1 MKKPQWILLAV
12 TLAFIG
18 SGAGVL
24 LKLKVAQH
32 LGEPGLKVMHLPGT
46 NGLTIAL
53 PERVLDYSSEPVEVT
68 PLEISSLPP
77 DTTFGRRNYTAPDG
91 FGAFVSVVL
100 MGRDRTSIHK
110 PQFCLVGQGW
120 SIDRTESVAIPVTQ
134 PRAYDLP
141 VMKLTTTKQFTDEQ
155 GRAQTVR
162 GVYVYWF
169 VAEDRL
175 TASHSERMWWMAK
188 DLFRKGV
195 LQRWA
200 YVTFFSTCLPGQE
213 DATFARMKQFI
224 AGAVPEFQLATGPEA
239 IR

>member
-1 MKKPQWILLAV
+1 MKKPQWIMLAV

-24 LKLKVAQH
+24 LKLKTAQR
-32 LGEPGLKVMHLPGT
+32 LGEPGLKVAHLTGT

-53 PERVLDYSSEPVEVT
+53 PERVLDYSSSLVEVT
-68 PLEISSLPP
+68 AQELTSLPP

-91 FGAFVSVVL
+91 FSAYVSVVL

-120 SIDRTESVAIPVTQ
+120 SIDQTETVPIPVTQ
-134 PRAYDLP
+134 PQAYDLP
-141 VMKLTTTKQFTDEQ
+141 VMKLTTAKKFTDEQ

-169 VAEDRL
+169 VAENRL
-175 TASHSERMWWMAK
+175 TASHSERMWWMAQ
-188 DLFRKGV
+188 DLFRNGV

-200 YVTFFSTCLPGQE
+200 YVTCFSTCLPGQE

-224 AGAVPEFQLATGPEA
+224 AGAVPEFQLAAGPEA
-239 IR
+239 TR

>member
-1 MKKPQWILLAV
+1 MKKSQWILLAV

-24 LKLKVAQH
+24 LKLKAAQR
-32 LGEPGLKVMHLPGT
+32 LGEPGLKVAHIPGT
-46 NGLTIAL
+46 NGLTVVL
-53 PERVLDYSSEPVEVT
+53 PECVLDYSSAPVEVT
-68 PLEISSLPP
+68 PLEISSLPK

-91 FGAFVSVVL
+91 FSTFVSVVL

-120 SIDRTESVAIPVTQ
+120 SIDRTETVAIPVTQ

-141 VMKLTTTKQFTDEQ
+141 VMKLTTTKQFADERGQ
-155 GRAQTVR
+155 TQTVR

-188 DLFRKGV
+188 DLFSKGV

-200 YVTFFSTCLPGQE
+200 YVTCFSTCRPGEE

-224 AGAVPEFQLATGPEA
+224 VGAVPEFQLAVGAEA
-239 IR
+239 SR